1 MYINHIDKKT
11 TILFFVIILI
21 FILPQIYLWNHITD
35 DAYISFRYAE
45 RLLEGKGLTFN
56 DGEKVEG
63 FSNPLWIF
71 ILALTSKITTVDIPT
86 LSKIL
91 GFLFSGLT
99 LLFTLLITKIL
110 FDKSK
115 ANLLLI
121 FIASI
126 FFFTPGYHV
135 YSTGGLEVPL
145 FSFLITSV
153 TYFSISESKN
163 HLIIAAILAGF
174 LGICRPEGLLYILL
188 WLLFTYKF
196 ERQNISSYLTR
207 IVIAILPS
215 ILYVIF
221 RFYYYGEI
229 LPNTAYAK
237 PSGTYSYLFGIDDS
251 FLYLTIFSIPLTIII
266 IYYYYKFSNKRS
278 KIFVTIS
285 GFLLAN
291 LIFLVYSGG
300 DWMLLGRFFLPVWP
314 IIVIAFSY
322 LLLNFLNSISSDS
335 FTFKYLSYLCLVS
348 IIITQILLFK
358 EQWFEYQSNN
368 NIANVMKG
376 NDQLN
381 TGKWLSHNIKQNST
395 VATFRLG
402 GISYGAPGLIF
413 YDTFGLTDKEVTNF
427 RRKKRINYNVSE
439 NPVIKRKPDVLAIIN
454 DNGYRMITLEP
465 MNGWEE
471 FLESNYIFIK
481 SFPQGLGFSFEI
493 WIDKNVKE
501 KILVKN
507 AL

>member
-1 MYINHIDKKT
+1 MYINQIDKKT
-11 TILFFVIILI
+11 TIIFFLIILI
-21 FILPQIYLWNHITD
+21 FILPQFYLWNHITD

-56 DGEKVEG
+56 DRERVEG

-71 ILALTSKITTVDIPT
+71 ILALSSKITTLDIPT
-86 LSKIL
+86 LSRIW
-91 GFLFSGLT
+91 GFLFSSLT
-99 LLFTLLITKIL
+99 LLFALLITKIL
-110 FDKSK
+110 FDKSR

-126 FFFTPGYHV
+126 IFFTPGFHV

-145 FSFLITSV
+145 FCFLIISV
-153 TYFSISESKN
+153 TYFSISESKH
-163 HLIIAAILAGF
+163 HLIIAAILAGL

-196 ERQNISSYLTR
+196 EKNNIGSYLTR
-207 IVIAILPS
+207 IVIAILPN

-251 FLYLTIFSIPLTIII
+251 FLYLTILSIPLTIII
-266 IYYYYKFSNKRS
+266 IYYYYKFSNSRS

-314 IIVIAFSY
+314 LIVIAFSY
-322 LLLNFLNSISSDS
+322 LLLNFLNAISSD
-335 FTFKYLSYLCLVS
+335 FFIFRYLSYLCLIS
-348 IIITQILLFK
+348 LIITQMLLFK
-358 EQWFEYQSNN
+358 EQWFEYKSNSN
-368 NIANVMKG
+368 FANLMKG
-376 NDQLN
+376 KDQLN
-381 TGKWLSHNIKQNST
+381 VGRWLNDNIRENST

-402 GISYGAPGLIF
+402 GISYGAPKLTF
-413 YDTFGLTDKEVTNF
+413 YDTFGLTNKEVTNF

-465 MNGWEE
+465 MKGWEE
-471 FLESNYIFIK
+471 FLENNYIFIK
-481 SFPQGLGFSFEI
+481 SFPQGLGFTFEI
-493 WIDKNVKE
+493 WIKKNKKE
-501 KILVKN
+501 KILVKT